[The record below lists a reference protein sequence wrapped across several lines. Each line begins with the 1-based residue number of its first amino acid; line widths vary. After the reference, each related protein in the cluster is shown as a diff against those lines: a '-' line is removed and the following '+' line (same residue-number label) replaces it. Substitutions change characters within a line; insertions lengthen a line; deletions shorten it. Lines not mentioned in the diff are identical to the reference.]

1 MLPIYY
7 TSDEPGAPTLNNAN
21 GSLISVLD
29 AVLINGF
36 GLKSVTS
43 ITVAGGVA
51 TVTCAGH
58 QFTGGVGRLVQI
70 AGASPSA
77 LNGNQVAT
85 VVDANTFTFPTTAA
99 NGTATGTIS
108 ARRAPLGWQKVFSS
122 TNKAIYGR
130 TDPQA
135 TSMLLRIDDTGTGV
149 ASTTYARAVMCESAT
164 DVDTMTGVS
173 PTTAQISGGWYVSKG
188 QNNTAA
194 KKWLIVGDERTVYV
208 FTEGATDPWSGDNG
222 LALFAFGDINS
233 YRSGGDAYGCFI
245 SGSYTTSDTCYLL
258 THSYGAQ
265 SAVIARANNQITP
278 SPWVETV
285 GRSRGTGELLG
296 GSSNYPVYPS
306 AVDGGAV
313 IERTVHV
320 REIDTASAV
329 RGEYRGLSH
338 PFANMSSVCQSF
350 HGTLLTNAIGSSDS
364 YLWVAHTRRGS
375 DGLVLFNLTSPW

>member
-7 TSDEPGAPTLNNAN
+7 TSDEPDAPTLNNAN

-43 ITVAGGVA
+43 ITVASGLA

-58 QFTGGVGRLVQI
+58 QFTGRIGRKVQI
-70 AGASPSA
+70 AGASPTA
-77 LNGNQVAT
+77 LNGNHDVT
-85 VVDANTFTFPTTAA
+85 VVDANTFTYPTTAA
-99 NGTATGTIS
+99 NGAATGTIS

-135 TSMLLRIDDTGTGV
+135 TAMLLRIDDTGTGV

-188 QNNTAA
+188 ESSTAA

-208 FTEGATDPWSGDNG
+208 FTDGANYRWNSNNG
-222 LALFAFGDINS
+222 LVPFVFGDINS
-233 YRSGGDAYGCFI
+233 YRSGSDAYGCI
-245 SGSYTTSDTCYLL
+245 IGGGYNTSDLCYLFHHA
-258 THSYGAQ
+258 TGS
-265 SAVIARANNQITP
+265 SASVVARANNQITP
-278 SPWVETV
+278 SPWVDII
-285 GRSRGTGELLG
+285 GRSRGSGLLG
-296 GSSNYPVYPS
+296 GDGPTYPS
-306 AVDGGAV
+306 AVDGGAA

-320 REIDTASAV
+320 RETDSAGAV
-329 RGEYRGLSH
+329 RGEYRGLAH
-338 PFANMSSVCQSF
+338 PFANMSSVMQSL

-364 YLWVAHTRRGS
+364 YLWVAHTNQGS
-375 DGLVLFNLTSPW
+375 DGLVLFNLTSNW

>member
-43 ITVAGGVA
+43 ITVAGGLA

-99 NGTATGTIS
+99 NGTATGTIT

-135 TSMLLRIDDTGTGV
+135 TAMLLRIDDTGTGV

-173 PTTAQISGGWYVSKG
+173 PTTAQLSGGWSVSKG
-188 QNNTAA
+188 ESSTAA

-208 FTEGATDPWSGDNG
+208 FTDGASYRWNSNNG
-222 LALFAFGDINS
+222 LVPFVFGDINS
-233 YRSGGDAYGCFI
+233 YRSGGDAYGCI
-245 SGSYTTSDTCYLL
+245 IGGGYNASDLCYLF
-258 THSYGAQ
+258 HHGVGSGA
-265 SAVIARANNQITP
+265 SVVARANNQITP
-278 SPWVETV
+278 SLWVDII
-285 GRSRGTGELLG
+285 GRSRGGGLLG
-296 GSSNYPVYPS
+296 GDGPTYPS
-306 AVDGGAV
+306 AVDGGAA

-320 REIDTASAV
+320 HETDSAGAV
-329 RGEYRGLSH
+329 RGEYRGLAH
-338 PFANMSSVCQSF
+338 PFANMSSVMQSL
-350 HGTLLTNAIGSSDS
+350 HGKLLTNAIGSSDS
-364 YLWVAHTRRGS
+364 YLWVAHTNQGS

>member
-99 NGTATGTIS
+99 NGTATGTIT
-108 ARRAPLGWQKVFSS
+108 ARRAPLGWQKVFGS

-135 TSMLLRIDDTGTGV
+135 TAMLLRIDDTGTGV

-173 PTTAQISGGWYVSKG
+173 PTTAQLSGGWYVSKG
-188 QNNTAA
+188 ESSTAA
-194 KKWLIVGDERTVYV
+194 KRWLIVGDERTVYV
-208 FTEGATDPWSGDNG
+208 FTDRATYRWNSNNG
-222 LALFAFGDINS
+222 LVPLVFGDINS
-233 YRSGGDAYGCFI
+233 YRSGGDAYGCI
-245 SGSYTTSDTCYLL
+245 IGGGYNANDLCYLFSNA
-258 THSYGAQ
+258 TGS
-265 SAVIARANNQITP
+265 SASVVARANNQITP
-278 SPWVETV
+278 SPWVDII
-285 GRSRGTGELLG
+285 GRSRGGGLLG
-296 GSSNYPVYPS
+296 GDGPTYPS
-306 AVDGGAV
+306 AVDGGAA

-320 REIDTASAV
+320 RETDSAGAV
-329 RGEYRGLSH
+329 RGEYRGLAH
-338 PFANMSSVCQSF
+338 PFANMSSVMQSL

-364 YLWVAHTRRGS
+364 YLWVAHTNQGS

>member
-58 QFTGGVGRLVQI
+58 QFAGGVGRLVQI

-85 VVDANTFTFPTTAA
+85 VVDANTFTFQTTAA
-99 NGTATGTIS
+99 NGTATGTIT
-108 ARRAPLGWQKVFSS
+108 ARRAPLGWQKVFGS

-135 TSMLLRIDDTGTGV
+135 TAMLLRIDDTGTGV

-164 DVDTMTGVS
+164 DVDTMTGVR
-173 PTTAQISGGWYVSKG
+173 PTTAQLSGGWYVSKG
-188 QNNTAA
+188 QSSTAA

-208 FTEGATDPWSGDNG
+208 FTDGAADPWSSDNG
-222 LALFAFGDINS
+222 LASFAFGDINS
-233 YRSGGDAYGCFI
+233 YRSGGDAYGCII
-245 SGSYTTSDTCYLL
+245 SGSYSTSDTCYLL
-258 THSYGAQ
+258 THNYGAQ

-278 SPWVETV
+278 SPWVDTI
-285 GRSRGTGELLG
+285 GRVRGAGELLG
-296 GSSNYPVYPS
+296 GSGPAYPS
-306 AVDGGAV
+306 AVDGGAA

-320 REIDTASAV
+320 RETDSAGAV
-329 RGEYRGLSH
+329 RGEHRGLAH
-338 PFANMSSVCQSF
+338 PFANMSSVYQAF
-350 HGTLLTNAIGSSDS
+350 HGTILTDAVGSSDS
-364 YLWVAHTRRGS
+364 YLWVAHTRQGS

>member
-58 QFTGGVGRLVQI
+58 QFTGGIGRKVQI
-70 AGASPSA
+70 AGASPTA
-77 LNGNQVAT
+77 LNGNHDVT
-85 VVDANTFTFPTTAA
+85 VVDANTFTYPTTAA

-135 TSMLLRIDDTGTGV
+135 TAMLLRIDDTGTGV

-173 PTTAQISGGWYVSKG
+173 PTSTQLSGGFSISKG
-188 QNNTAA
+188 QSSTTA
-194 KKWLIVGDERTVYV
+194 KRWLIVGDERTVYV
-208 FTEGATDPWSGDNG
+208 FTDGVNYQWSSGHG
-222 LALFAFGDINS
+222 LTPFVFGDVEF
-233 YRSGGDAYGCFI
+233 YRSGGDAYGCVI
-245 SGSYTTSDTCYLL
+245 GGITGVNDLSYLFQHNSIAEALFF
-258 THSYGAQ
+258 
-265 SAVIARANNQITP
+265 ARANNQITP
-278 SPWVETV
+278 SQRGHLI
-285 GRSRGTGELLG
+285 GRMSASERFGVSG
-296 GSSNYPVYPS
+296 PAYPS
-306 AVDGGAV
+306 AIDGGAV
-313 IERTVHV
+313 IERTVHC
-320 REIDTASAV
+320 REATSAAEV
-329 RGEYRGLSH
+329 RGAMRGLAH
-338 PFANMSSVCQSF
+338 PYANMSSVHQ
-350 HGTLLTNAIGSSDS
+350 TLHATVRGNLVGSGDS
-364 YLWVAHTRRGS
+364 YLWVAHGS
-375 DGLVLFNLTSPW
+375 QSSNGLVLFNLTSNW

>member
-43 ITVAGGVA
+43 ITVAGGLA

-99 NGTATGTIS
+99 NGTATGTIT
-108 ARRAPLGWQKVFSS
+108 ARRAPLGWQKVFGS

-135 TSMLLRIDDTGTGV
+135 TAMLLRIDDTGTGV

-173 PTTAQISGGWYVSKG
+173 PTTAQLSGGWYVSKG
-188 QNNTAA
+188 ESSTAA
-194 KKWLIVGDERTVYV
+194 KRWLIVGDERTVYV
-208 FTEGATDPWSGDNG
+208 FTDRATYRWNSNNG
-222 LALFAFGDINS
+222 LVPLVFGDINS
-233 YRSGGDAYGCFI
+233 YRSGGDAYGCI
-245 SGSYTTSDTCYLL
+245 IGGGYNANDLCYLFSNA
-258 THSYGAQ
+258 TGS
-265 SAVIARANNQITP
+265 SASVVARANNQITP
-278 SPWVETV
+278 SPWVDII
-285 GRSRGTGELLG
+285 GRSRGGGLLG
-296 GSSNYPVYPS
+296 SDGPTYPS
-306 AVDGGAV
+306 AVDGGAA

-320 REIDTASAV
+320 RETDSAGAV
-329 RGEYRGLSH
+329 RGEYRGLAH
-338 PFANMSSVCQSF
+338 PFANMSSVMQSL

-364 YLWVAHTRRGS
+364 YLWVAHTNQGS